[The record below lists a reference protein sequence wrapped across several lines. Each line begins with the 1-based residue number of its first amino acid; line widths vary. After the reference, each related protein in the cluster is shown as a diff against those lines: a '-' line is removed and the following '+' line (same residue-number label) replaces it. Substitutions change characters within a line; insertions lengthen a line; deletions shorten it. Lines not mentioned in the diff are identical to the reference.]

1 MAEIGSYEAKTH
13 LPRLLE
19 DVQRGE
25 RYVITKH
32 GKPIAELVPYV
43 GPDADDIGKLIA
55 SVRRHRA
62 ELAKRGVRLSDILER
77 GETLRELAHRG
88 HRY

>member
-1 MAEIGSYEAKTH
+1 MSKIGAYEAKTH

-32 GKPIAELVPYV
+32 GKPVAELIPYA
-43 GPDADDIGKLIA
+43 GADADDIGKLVA

-62 ELAKRGVRLSDILER
+62 DLAKRNLRLSDLLEE
-77 GETLRELAHRG
+77 GESIRDLVHRG
-88 HRY
+88 HCY